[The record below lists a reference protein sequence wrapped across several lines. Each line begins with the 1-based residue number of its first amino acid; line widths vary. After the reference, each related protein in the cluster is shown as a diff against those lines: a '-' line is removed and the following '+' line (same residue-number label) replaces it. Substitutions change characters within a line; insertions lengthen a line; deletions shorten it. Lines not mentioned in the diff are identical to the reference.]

1 MKGPKAPAT
10 AAVELC
16 TPFPSRGFRTSLQ
29 GDRNGFFMR
38 VESERAALAARIA
51 LLSLSAAVFAA
62 CAGSAK
68 TTNPQSV
75 DSGSPPGAAG
85 NATAGLGV
93 AEAGRSGGPSGTA
106 AGSSAVGQAGR
117 SAAGSGGVSGSEAG
131 TGAGA
136 PAPDAGT
143 TTPQTDCVRPSDEA
157 TAPVLEKLSRGV
169 VAVAVDGGVF
179 VSFRLLGTD
188 PADVAFHVYRDGM
201 RATSETI
208 TGATQFVDKPGD
220 RNAKYS
226 VAAVVRGQEGER
238 SSAVA
243 VLAQNYLSVPLQTM
257 SGYVP
262 NDASVADLDGD
273 GEYEIVLKQEQTP
286 RDNSQS
292 GETGHSLLE
301 AYELDGKLLWRIDLG
316 RNIREGAHYTQ
327 FIAYDLDGDG
337 RAEVACK
344 TGDGTVDGAGKV
356 IGDAN
361 ANHRN
366 ADGYVLSGPEFLT
379 VFDGRTGAAISTV
392 DYVPSRGKV
401 SDWGDDYGNRV
412 DRFLAGVA
420 YLDGKRPTLIMTRG
434 YYTRSVLAAWDLRE
448 GKVVQRWVFDSNA
461 NGNSKFAGQGNHNL
475 SIADVDGDGKQEII
489 FGGMAV
495 DDDGKGLWSTG
506 YGHGDALH
514 VTDLDPSRPGL
525 EVFRIQERV
534 DAQGAHLLSAA
545 DGKLL
550 FSEASTS
557 GSDEGPGRGLAA
569 DVLASSPGA
578 EMWANGGGV
587 PAQLWN
593 AKGENIGRQPS
604 SCNFVLWWDGDAQRE
619 LLDGNHI
626 DKYGTAS
633 DTRLLTADGCAS
645 NNGTKSTPA
654 LSADLFGDFRE
665 EVMWRTSDNKSL
677 RIYTSTLPTSLR
689 VPTLMHDAQYRVAV
703 AWQNVGY
710 NQPPHPSFS
719 LERGPPPMP
728 KMNVSCLP

>member
-1 MKGPKAPAT
+1 MH
-10 AAVELC
+10 VE
-16 TPFPSRGFRTSLQ
+16 TG
-29 GDRNGFFMR
+29 
-38 VESERAALAARIA
+38 RAARVARIA
-51 LLSLSAAVFAA
+51 LLLLSAAGFAA
-62 CAGSAK
+62 CSSSAK
-68 TTNPQSV
+68 TLNPVAGDAGAQAGTA
-75 DSGSPPGAAG
+75 GS
-85 NATAGLGV
+85 ATAGLGV
-93 AEAGRSGGPSGTA
+93 PESGRSGGQSG
-106 AGSSAVGQAGR
+106 
-117 SAAGSGGVSGSEAG
+117 SAAGSGAVARAGSSAGGRGG

-136 PAPDAGT
+136 AGAAAGADAPTPDAGMPV
-143 TTPQTDCVRPSDEA
+143 PQTGCVRPSDEA

-188 PADVAFHVYRDGM
+188 AADVSFHVYRNGM
-201 RATSETI
+201 RATTEAI

-226 VAAVVRGQEGER
+226 VAALTGGQEGER
-238 SSAVA
+238 SSEVA
-243 VLAQNYLSVPLQTM
+243 VLAQNYVNVPLQTM

-262 NDASVADLDGD
+262 GDASVADLDGD

-286 RDNSQS
+286 RDNSQA
-292 GETGHSLLE
+292 GETGQTLLE
-301 AYELDGKLLWRIDLG
+301 AYELDGKLLWRINLG

-327 FIAYDLDGDG
+327 FMVYDLDGDG

-379 VFDGRTGAAISTV
+379 VFDGRTGAAIDTV
-392 DYVPSRGKV
+392 DYVPARGQV
-401 SDWGDDYGNRV
+401 SAWGDDYGNRV
-412 DRFLAGVA
+412 DRFLAAIA
-420 YLDGKRPTLIMTRG
+420 YLDGKRPSLIMTRG
-434 YYTRSVLAAWDLRE
+434 YYTRTVLAAWDLRD
-448 GKVVQRWVFDSNA
+448 GKLVQRWVFDSDA

-475 SIADVDGDGKQEII
+475 SVADIDGDGKQEIV

-495 DDDGKGLWSTG
+495 DDDGKGMWSTG

-514 VTDLDPSRPGL
+514 VSDFDPSLEGL

-550 FSEASTS
+550 FAKATTGE
-557 GSDEGPGRGLAA
+557 EGPGRGVAA

-593 AKGENIGRQPS
+593 AKGENVGRQPS

-633 DTRLLTADGCAS
+633 DMRLLTADGCAS

-665 EVMWRTSDNKSL
+665 EVMLRTTDNKSL
-677 RIYTSTLPTSLR
+677 RIFTSTLPTALR
-689 VPTLMHDAQYRVAV
+689 VPTLMHDPQYRVAI
-703 AWQNVGY
+703 AWQNVAY

-719 LERGPPPMP
+719 LEKGPPPMP